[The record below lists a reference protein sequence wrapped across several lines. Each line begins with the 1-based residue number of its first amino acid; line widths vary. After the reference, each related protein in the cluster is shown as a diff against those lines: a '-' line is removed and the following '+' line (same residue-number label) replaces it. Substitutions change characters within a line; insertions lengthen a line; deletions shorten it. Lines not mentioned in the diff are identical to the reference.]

1 VPTATKRA
9 QPLSVEDRQEMII
22 AAVTPALIEH
32 GRAVTSKQLA
42 EACGLA
48 EGTIFRAFGDKE
60 SLIAAV
66 VAKNLDPEPF
76 RNDLRRIDPE
86 LGLDEKVLALVA
98 LLRRRFETVFHLMA
112 ALGEFTRPPAPDA
125 RREFQGIL
133 ERLMRPHA
141 AQLAFPPD
149 RVAQLIRSVTLAATL
164 PQLNEGAPF
173 DAHEVTALLL
183 HGISR
188 TCAAASDQ
196 HPHGK

>member
-1 VPTATKRA
+1 
-9 QPLSVEDRQEMII
+9 MII

-32 GRAVTSKQLA
+32 GRGVTSKQLA
-42 EACGLA
+42 EAAGLA

-66 VAKNLDPEPF
+66 IAKNLDPARFRDDLCRIEPT
-76 RNDLRRIDPE
+76 LCLE
-86 LGLDEKVLALVA
+86 EKVLALVA

-112 ALGEFTRPPAPDA
+112 ALGEFSRPSAPDG
-125 RREFQGIL
+125 RREFATIV
-133 ERLMRPHA
+133 ERLMQPHA
-141 AQLAFPPD
+141 EQLAFPPA

-173 DAHEVTALLL
+173 DAHEVSALLV

-188 TCAAASDQ
+188 PDVGASVAGARHDG
-196 HPHGK
+196 PHGK